1 MYKLCG
7 GTLFVLL
14 LHSAKKFYP
23 GKSEPYYLAETL
35 KILYPEFQLLE
46 YASVTISRFKQCQ
59 KKSHSSFSSIFYDD
73 SLRNTIR
80 TEINEKYE
88 APLKRS
94 EEYVEKNIS
103 TESNKDVLFVKAV
116 IEVIL
121 NDEDISEETI
131 FYISS
136 DGQPVSKQELRSM
149 NNFYLPSFLLGVL
162 YYVMMNI
169 SDNWKEADTY
179 NEWCPPVPGK
189 KDRPYI
195 ANIGENSS
203 LNIELL
209 PKPITEKE
217 QPSKPDI
224 TKSATNLET
233 LNLKHS
239 DIRNDK
245 NKEIIGE
252 GSSTHIQ
259 RENPLQI
266 ASDEKILL
274 LLAYSAIK
282 SSIDILIG
290 LYEEVREEYFATYGN
305 DYNAQLIDS
314 YFKNNSALKE
324 QYCLPH
330 QELKSLYEKSLRS
343 FGYISL
349 SDDNL
354 KQFFNITGKIIEYIS
369 IGNILSE
376 QFSLNE
382 FVELISEF
390 YDYCQ
395 RLR

>member
-23 GKSEPYYLAETL
+23 RKSEYYYLSDAL
-35 KILYPEFQLLE
+35 KILYPELQFTRNSCTKSTVDVAVNRFKKCNKNE
-46 YASVTISRFKQCQ
+46 ISSFASVFC
-59 KKSHSSFSSIFYDD
+59 DD
-73 SLRNTIR
+73 SLKNTLTANIKG
-80 TEINEKYE
+80 NYGK
-88 APLKRS
+88 LLNRS
-94 EEYVEKNIS
+94 EEYVKKFIEI
-103 TESNKDVLFVKAV
+103 ESAKDVLFVKAV

-121 NDEDISEETI
+121 NDEDISEETT
-131 FYISS
+131 FHISP
-136 DGQPVSKQELRSM
+136 DGQSVSKKELRSM
-149 NNFYLPSFLLGVL
+149 NQFYLPSFLLGVL

-169 SDNWKEADTY
+169 SDNWKGEDTY
-179 NEWCPPVPGK
+179 NKWCPPVPGK
-189 KDRPYI
+189 KERPYK

-203 LNIELL
+203 RNIELL
-209 PKPITEKE
+209 PKPITEKKLKNRPFSMIHPINKVLKFNPNALKTIVYIPYDE
-217 QPSKPDI
+217 RERL
-224 TKSATNLET
+224 KSAYRTITNSLV
-233 LNLKHS
+233 NLIELS
-239 DIRNDK
+239 
-245 NKEIIGE
+245 
-252 GSSTHIQ
+252 
-259 RENPLQI
+259 
-266 ASDEKILL
+266 EK
-274 LLAYSAIK
+274 
-282 SSIDILIG
+282 
-290 LYEEVREEYFATYGN
+290 VREEYFATYGN

-343 FGYISL
+343 FGYISS